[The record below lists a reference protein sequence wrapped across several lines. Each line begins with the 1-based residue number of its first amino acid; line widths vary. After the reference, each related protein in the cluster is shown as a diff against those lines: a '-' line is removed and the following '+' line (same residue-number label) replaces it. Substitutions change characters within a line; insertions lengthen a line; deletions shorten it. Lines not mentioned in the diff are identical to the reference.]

1 MRAGAAGIDITP
13 DLGLPM
19 VGYVRRQMGA
29 EYVGFPLEAN
39 VLVLEGDEQRV
50 VLFNVDNLGIDSPH
64 VEEIRTLVAEAAGAD
79 PAGVLLNWSHT
90 HCAPPSTREFLY
102 RTGLLATDGDERLDE
117 YAQFLRDR
125 LVEATRTAVERLE
138 PAAVAWGVGTADRA
152 VNRREP
158 RPDGSVVHGWRP
170 DGLVD
175 QQVVSLQVRRRDES
189 VIATLV
195 SYGCHPLTVGMDFV
209 GYSADFPGPL
219 RRRVREW
226 AGGEC
231 LFFQGA
237 GANILPRVAFTKDEA
252 EAERMGTRLAIE
264 ALHSLGDRPAWP
276 TRIVGQ
282 SDGSLV
288 PMVLFRF
295 EQEEAENIVVRAAED
310 LVEFPFMPLPAEEE
324 LVTQHAEYKAA
335 LDKAIADGAGA
346 AELCGLHYYEKW
358 ARRLLEDVRAGVAP
372 QSMVAPVNAVR
383 IGDGVIVSG
392 PGEVF
397 AEIGMA
403 VKERSPGMP
412 TLYAGY
418 TNGCV
423 GYFSTAASYAA
434 GGYEPGYSHRSYGRP
449 APISAEADRLLVE
462 RGVRLAETLF
472 PEREPFQGVDWTASG
487 VLPDLPVE
495 PLVRPEFEF
504 VPPRTAKHP

>member
-1 MRAGAAGIDITP
+1 MLAGAASIDITP
-13 DLGLPM
+13 ALGLPM
-19 VGYVRRQMGA
+19 VGYVRRQDGA
-29 EYVGFPLEAN
+29 SRIGFPLEAN
-39 VLVLEGDEQRV
+39 VLVLAGAEERV
-50 VLFNVDNLGIDSPH
+50 VLANVDNLGMDSPH
-64 VEEIRTLVAEAAGAD
+64 VDVLRARVAEVAGAD

-102 RTGLLATDGDERLDE
+102 RTGLLATDGDKRLDD
-117 YAQFLRDR
+117 YAALLSDR
-125 LVEATRTAVERLE
+125 IVEATRVATSRLE
-138 PAAVAWGVGTADRA
+138 PAAVAWGVGTVDRS

-170 DGLVD
+170 DGFVD
-175 QQVVSLQVRRRDES
+175 HQVVSFQVRRRDES

-195 SYGCHPLTVGMDFV
+195 GFGCHPLTVGMDFP
-209 GYSADFPGPL
+209 GYTADFPGPL

-226 AGGEC
+226 TGGEC

-237 GANILPRVAFTKDEA
+237 GANILPRVAFTKDEQ
-252 EAERMGTRLAIE
+252 EAERMGTRIALE
-264 ALHSLGDRPAWP
+264 ALRSLGDRPAWP
-276 TRIVGQ
+276 SHIVGQ

-295 EQEEAENIVVRAAED
+295 EPDGEEEVVVRAAED
-310 LVEFPFMPLPAEEE
+310 RVPFPFAALPEEPE
-324 LVTQHAEYKAA
+324 LTAQHAEYHAA
-335 LDKAIADGAGA
+335 LHEAIARGAGD

-358 ARRLLEDVRAGVAP
+358 SRRILDDIRAGDAPQELVAP
-372 QSMVAPVNAVR
+372 INAVR
-383 IGDGVIVSG
+383 IGEGVIVSG

-403 VKERSPGMP
+403 VKERSPGLP

-423 GYFSTAASYAA
+423 GYFSTEASYVA

-449 APISAEADRLLVE
+449 APIAADCDRLLVE

-472 PEREPFQGVDWTASG
+472 PERAPYQGEDWLATG
-487 VLPDLPVE
+487 TLPELPDA
-495 PLVRPEFEF
+495 PLVRPEFDF
-504 VPPRTAKHP
+504 QPPRTARHP